1 MKKSFNTGLLGLRS
15 SLLKSISVQSAEIKK
30 ESNVKTVIVEINGEK
45 YGMIFDAENRL
56 VGEVSTEDGVRQTT
70 ISKDF
75 RSIGEVVLPYSS
87 TVNSG
92 TQTVIVNFSPIEV
105 NPTIDENGW
114 ASPD

>member
-1 MKKSFNTGLLGLRS
+1 
-15 SLLKSISVQSAEIKK
+15 
-30 ESNVKTVIVEINGEK
+30 
-45 YGMIFDAENRL
+45 MIFDAENRL

-75 RSIGEVVLPYSS
+75 RSIGGVVLPYSS

-92 TQTVIVNFSPIEV
+92 TQTVIVNFSSIEV